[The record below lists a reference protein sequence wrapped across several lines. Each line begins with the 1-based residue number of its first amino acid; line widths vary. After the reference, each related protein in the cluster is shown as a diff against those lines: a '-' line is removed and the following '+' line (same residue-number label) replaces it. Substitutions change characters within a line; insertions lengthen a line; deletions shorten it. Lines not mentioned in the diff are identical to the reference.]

1 MGVFEIKD
9 KAAAGRI
16 GILHTPH
23 GKVTTP
29 TLLPVVNPN
38 LDLIP
43 PKEMRRLFGTEMV
56 ITNSYIL
63 RQSATLR
70 ERALHEGVH
79 KVLDWD
85 GPIMTDS
92 GTFQSYMYGAVAV
105 EPLEIIDF
113 QKRIGVDVGT
123 ILDVFTTP
131 DKTHEE
137 ARNEL
142 AETLRRA
149 KASADAKGEM
159 LLAGTVQGGTYPDLR
174 EDAAK
179 GISQLSIDLAPIG
192 GVVPI
197 MEQGR
202 YSTLARVILAAKRH
216 LSAGM
221 PVHLFGAGHPL
232 VFPLAVALGCDLFD
246 SASYAKFAKD
256 GRMMFPW
263 GTRSLVELT
272 ELPCAC
278 PACDRYRTAEALR
291 KAPEKERERALAEHN
306 LHVSFAEIRRIR
318 QAIRDGNLWEL
329 VEERAAQNPALID
342 ALRVVG
348 SDEARTQLE
357 AAEPVSSDRAFTYKG
372 PHTLHRPIVGRLHQ
386 RLLERYRIRSNCC
399 YVLPERSKPYSDA
412 FAGHLDHMMKTDGTF
427 LVETPFGPIPFELD
441 LLFPI
446 AQSVFPQTL
455 DEEARR
461 VRQRF
466 NDAFF
471 ERFIGCDILPYD
483 FQESPG
489 SSEGPSREARDAL
502 DRLRIQATADLQF
515 GPAASDALLR
525 GRIDF
530 IRSPN
535 NLRVRNIRVDEEHV
549 ASLRAED
556 GLLSLRWAGAERIR
570 RAVPTPGLRLIVDE
584 DAAPFI
590 REGKNVITKT
600 VQRADASLRAG
611 DDALIVTANDEL
623 LGVGRLVLAGGE
635 VKQFDRGI
643 AARTVE
649 RPPGPVPNS
658 NIPATKRK

>member
-9 KAAAGRI
+9 RAAGGRI
-16 GILHTPH
+16 GILHTSH

-43 PKEMRRLFGTEMV
+43 PKEMRQLFGTEII

-63 RQSATLR
+63 RQSATLK
-70 ERALHEGVH
+70 ERVLREGVH
-79 KVLDWD
+79 RVLDWD

-92 GTFQSYMYGAVAV
+92 GTFQSYMYGTVAV
-105 EPLEIIDF
+105 QPAEIVEF
-113 QKRIGVDVGT
+113 QAKIGVDIGT

-131 DKTHEE
+131 DKTHDE
-137 ARNEL
+137 AKSEL
-142 AETLRRA
+142 AETLSRA
-149 KASADAKGEM
+149 EAASKIKGNM
-159 LLAGTVQGGTYPDLR
+159 LLAGTVQGGVHTDLR
-174 EDAAK
+174 EEAAK
-179 GISQLSIDLAPIG
+179 GIAALPIDLAPIG

-202 YSTLARVILAAKRH
+202 YHTLAKIILAAKKH
-216 LSAGM
+216 LPAGM

-246 SASYAKFAKD
+246 SASYAKYAKD

-263 GTRSLVELT
+263 GTRSLSELT

-278 PACDRYRTAEALR
+278 PACDRYRTADALR
-291 KAPEKERERALAEHN
+291 KAKEPERERALAEHN
-306 LHVSFAEIRRIR
+306 LHISFAEIRRIR

-342 ALRVVG
+342 ALRVIG
-348 SDEARTQLE
+348 FPDATKQLE
-357 AAEPVSSDRAFTYKG
+357 ALEPISSARAFTYKG
-372 PHTLHRPIVGRLHQ
+372 PHTLHRPIVHRLHQ

-399 YVLPERSKPYSDA
+399 YVLPERSKPYGDA
-412 FAGHLDHMMKTDGTF
+412 FAAFLDEMMKADGSYV
-427 LVETPFGPIPFELD
+427 VETPFGPIPLELD

-446 AQSVFPQTL
+446 AQSVFPQTI

-461 VRQRF
+461 VRQQF
-466 NDAFF
+466 NDLFF
-471 ERFIGCDILPYD
+471 ERFQGCDILPFD
-483 FQESPG
+483 FKEATARV
-489 SSEGPSREARDAL
+489 EGASRGGQDWFDKR
-502 DRLRIQATADLQF
+502 RVRATADLQF
-515 GPAASDALLR
+515 GADASDAMLN
-525 GRIDF
+525 GEIEF
-530 IRSPN
+530 VRSPN
-535 NLRVRNIRVDEEHV
+535 NLRVRNIKVDGEHV

-570 RAVPTPGLRLIVDE
+570 QGVPSPKHRIVVED

-590 REGKNVITKT
+590 REGKNVITKS
-600 VQRADASLRAG
+600 VRDADPDLRPG
-611 DDALIVTANDEL
+611 DDALIVTPQDEL
-623 LGVGRLVLAGGE
+623 LGVGRLVLSGHELRHVG
-635 VKQFDRGI
+635 RGI

-649 RPPGPVPNS
+649 RPP
-658 NIPATKRK
+658 AA

>member
-9 KAAAGRI
+9 RAAGGRI
-16 GILHTPH
+16 GFLHTPH

-38 LDLIP
+38 LELIA
-43 PKEMRRLFGTEMV
+43 PKEMRQLFGTEII

-63 RQSATLR
+63 RQSATLK
-70 ERALHEGVH
+70 ERVLREGVH

-92 GTFQSYMYGAVAV
+92 GTFQSYMYGSVAV
-105 EPLEIIDF
+105 QPAEIVDF
-113 QKRIGVDVGT
+113 QAKIGVDIGT

-131 DKTHEE
+131 DKTHDE
-137 ARNEL
+137 AKTEL
-142 AETLRRA
+142 AETLLRA
-149 KASADAKGEM
+149 AAASKAKGNM
-159 LLAGTVQGGTYPDLR
+159 LLAGTVQGGVHPDLR
-174 EDAAK
+174 EEAAK
-179 GISQLSIDLAPIG
+179 GIAALPIDVAPIG

-202 YSTLARVILAAKRH
+202 YNTLARIILAAKRH
-216 LSAGM
+216 LPAGM

-246 SASYAKFAKD
+246 SASYAKYAKD

-263 GTRSLVELT
+263 GTRSLSELT

-278 PACDRYRTAEALR
+278 PSCDRYRTADALR
-291 KAPEKERERALAEHN
+291 KAKEPERERALAEHN

-342 ALRVVG
+342 ALRVIG
-348 SDEARTQLE
+348 APDAASQLE
-357 AAEPVSSDRAFTYKG
+357 LLEPVSSARAFTYKG
-372 PHTLHRPIVGRLHQ
+372 PHTLHRPSVHRLHR
-386 RLLERYRIRSNCC
+386 RLLERYRIRTDCC
-399 YVLPERSKPYSDA
+399 YVLPERSKPYGDA
-412 FAGHLDHMMKTDGTF
+412 FSAFIDEMMKTDASYV
-427 LVETPFGPIPFELD
+427 VETPFGPIPLELD

-446 AQSVFPQTL
+446 AQSVFPQVL

-461 VRQRF
+461 VRQTF

-471 ERFIGCDILPYD
+471 ERFQGCDILPFD
-483 FQESPG
+483 FKEADARA
-489 SSEGPSREARDAL
+489 EGPSRAAQ
-502 DRLRIQATADLQF
+502 DRFDTWRIRATADLQF
-515 GPAASDALLR
+515 GTRASDALLE
-525 GRIDF
+525 GTIEF
-530 IRSPN
+530 VRSPN
-535 NLRVRNIRVDEEHV
+535 NLRVRNIKVDGDHV

-570 RAVPTPGLRLIVDE
+570 RHVPAPSCRLVVDD

-590 REGKNVITKT
+590 REGKNVITKS
-600 VQRADASLRAG
+600 VQRADPDLRPG
-611 DDALIVTANDEL
+611 DDALIVTAKDEL
-623 LGVGRLVLAGGE
+623 LGVGRLVLSGHE
-635 VKQFDRGI
+635 VKQVDRGV

-649 RPPGPVPNS
+649 RPPG
-658 NIPATKRK
+658 